1 MPLRLGFLLASV
13 FFLVVN
19 VTCAMLVQGDVGESQ
34 VKDAVLARVLV
45 NDSLFVLC
53 AISLAICI
61 FKLAKMSS
69 ANVYLE
75 SKVSGQGCGWIWRFR
90 IGIQN
95 MTVQCFQ
102 FDSAITTNCVEW
114 CWKSNYHSI

>member
-19 VTCAMLVQGDVGESQ
+19 VTCAMLVQGDADESQ

-61 FKLAKMSS
+61 FKIAKMSS

-75 SKVSGQGCGWIWRFR
+75 SKVSG
-90 IGIQN
+90 
-95 MTVQCFQ
+95 
-102 FDSAITTNCVEW
+102 
-114 CWKSNYHSI
+114 